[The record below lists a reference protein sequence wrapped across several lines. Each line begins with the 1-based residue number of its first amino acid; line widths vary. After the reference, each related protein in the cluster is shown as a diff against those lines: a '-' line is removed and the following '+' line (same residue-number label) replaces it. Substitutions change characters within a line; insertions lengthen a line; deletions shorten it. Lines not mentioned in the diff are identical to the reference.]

1 MTIKKSVF
9 KKYLFASISVIIV
22 GFLILLCIL
31 MAFIAIYWQ
40 NEKQSILEKNIKE
53 VSKIVA
59 EDMEYYN
66 NSPDNFSSR
75 LINDFIYAFS
85 SNINADI
92 IITDNNG
99 KVVLCSSCKESEYN
113 NIKIDPEIIS
123 LSLTGEYSC
132 MANLDDVHSGKHYI
146 VAVPV
151 LNKDNAPIGI
161 AIAAAETD
169 PISNFLLH
177 ISFIILAISITTLFL
192 SFLFIW
198 FLSQNIVKPIKH
210 MSKAADA
217 FANGDFSIR
226 VHVKNNDEIGQLANA
241 FNNMADSL
249 TVSESTRRS
258 FIANVS
264 HELKTPMTTISG
276 FVDGILDGT
285 IPTDQH
291 NHYLKIISNEVKRL
305 SRLVKTM
312 LDLSRIENG
321 SLKIDK
327 KPFDISKMI
336 TLTMISFEKNISNK
350 NISVQGL
357 DTMKNTSVYGDSDM
371 INQVIY
377 NLIENAVKFTND
389 NGYIKINVNE
399 TEHDVNVSIEN
410 SGHGIPSAE
419 LPFIFDKFY
428 KTDKSRSEDKNGMGL
443 GLYIV
448 KKIINLHKGQ
458 IYVESK
464 ENEYTKFSFFLPK

>member
-132 MANLDDVHSGKHYI
+132 MANLDDVHNGKHYI

-177 ISFIILAISITTLFL
+177 ISFIILVISITTLFL

-217 FANGDFSIR
+217 FAKGDFSIR

-291 NHYLKIISNEVKRL
+291 NHYLKIISNEIKRL

-357 DTMKNTSVYGDSDM
+357 DTMKSTSVYGDSDM

-377 NLIENAVKFTND
+377 NLIENAVKFTNA

-458 IYVESK
+458 INVESI
-464 ENEYTKFSFFLPK
+464 ENEYTKFSFCLPK